1 MRCLNLE
8 QSCYFLLSAFISF
21 SFEKSSIFVFR
32 KILASNLLRGQ
43 TASIQGKGVVSMKKT
58 VWLFAAVFFAGFAG
72 CAQDTDLRSGADS
85 SVQLAQG
92 LTLQEVTPAKSFKAV
107 YVKGN
112 RAITLEAVRGRM
124 APEPYLQDPS
134 FPMYEIDARILDE
147 TGHILYLRR
156 GGDDFVNPQWQEEL
170 AWRDDLPAANPG
182 GNREYFEMMAEAA
195 RLLQTEFEKQAGL
208 EAAVEMT
215 PEIEAVV
222 SFGHR
227 AMEAFETSALM
238 AADHTGPKPGDSPI
252 LAGGGGTNGPEDA
265 PKYFDGGWY
274 LISVHTKGIAWDFGE
289 HSATRIQKWL
299 GTNWFAYYDFC
310 NHGTCASSMGMKC
323 GISFIN
329 KPAWTA
335 LTCSTG
341 YDWDSEDGGHN
352 CHDDTRVQLASF
364 VYGPSMER
372 NWYWCNDGDSDTDIS
387 VDIWGIEL
395 DQDGSPECND
405 STNRG
410 YTHPWMNWYS
420 ASNTNSATV
429 NGVPIQLTLAA
440 GATYTISTC
449 GSTSTDT
456 YLRLYYNGSQ
466 VSYNDDACGLQ
477 SSISITAPYAGVYT
491 LYAGCW
497 GANACSGQVRVTL
510 TAAPLPPCQ
519 PAGYRMCP
527 GEELLP
533 GQSRVSADGRFRWIY
548 QTDGNLVLYLYDS
561 YVLWAANL
569 WGYAPG
575 RLVMQTDGNLVV
587 YNASWQPVWSTNTG
601 GYYGT
606 FLDVQNDGNVVMYSP
621 YGWAIAAT
629 GTGGY

>member
-1 MRCLNLE
+1 
-8 QSCYFLLSAFISF
+8 
-21 SFEKSSIFVFR
+21 
-32 KILASNLLRGQ
+32 
-43 TASIQGKGVVSMKKT
+43 MKKLT
-58 VWLFAAVFFAGFAG
+58 WPVVFGLFVWWAG
-72 CAQDTDLRSGADS
+72 CAAEPELQHS
-85 SVQLAQG
+85 SSPSIQLSQG
-92 LTLQEVTPAKSFKAV
+92 LTIQELVPEKSFKAV

-112 RAITLEAVRGRM
+112 KSITLEAVRGRL

-134 FPMYEIDARILDE
+134 FPMYETDVRILDE
-147 TGHILYLRR
+147 EGRILYLRR

-170 AWRDDLPAANPG
+170 AWRDDLPAAGPS
-182 GNREYFEMMAEAA
+182 NREYFEMIAEASKVLPGA
-195 RLLQTEFEKQAGL
+195 FEAQAGL
-208 EAAVEMT
+208 DAAVAMT
-215 PEIEAVV
+215 PEIEAVA

-227 AMEAFETSALM
+227 AIEAFETSALM
-238 AADHTGPKPGDSPI
+238 AADHGGARPLDAPA
-252 LAGGGGTNGPEDA
+252 LAGGGGTDGPEDA
-265 PKYFDGGWY
+265 PKYFDAGWY
-274 LISVHTKGIAWDFGE
+274 LISVHTKGIAWNIGE

-352 CHDDTRVQLASF
+352 CHDDTRVQMASF
-364 VYGPSMER
+364 VYGPYMER
-372 NWYWCNDGDSDTDIS
+372 HWYWCNDGDSDTDIS
-387 VDIWGIEL
+387 VDIWGVEL
-395 DQDGSPECND
+395 DQDGSPDCNE
-405 STNRG
+405 STSRG
-410 YTHPWMNWYS
+410 YNHPWMHWYS
-420 ASNTNSATV
+420 AANTNSATV
-429 NGVPIQLTLAA
+429 NAVPIQLTLAA

-449 GSTSTDT
+449 GTSSTDT
-456 YLRLYYNGSQ
+456 YLRLYYNGMQ

-497 GANACSGQVRVTL
+497 SSNYCDGKVNVTL
-510 TAAPLPPCQ
+510 TSAPLPPCQ
-519 PAGYRMCP
+519 PASYRMCP

-533 GQSRVSADGRFRWIY
+533 GQSRVSSDGRFRWIY
-548 QTDGNLVLYLYDS
+548 QTDGNLVLYMYDY

-587 YNASWQPVWSTNTG
+587 YDAAWQPVWATNTT

-621 YGWAIAAT
+621 YGWAIAQT
-629 GTGGY
+629 GTYGY